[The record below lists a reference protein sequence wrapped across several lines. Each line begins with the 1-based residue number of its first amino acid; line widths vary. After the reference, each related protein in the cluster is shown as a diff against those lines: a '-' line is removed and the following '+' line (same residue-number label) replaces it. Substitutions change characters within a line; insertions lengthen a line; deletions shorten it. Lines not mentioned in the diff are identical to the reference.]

1 MKKASE
7 DIKIIREMRVSA
19 VQAKKAR
26 KRANPDRQYGDGVYE
41 RFRTHASEIVDL
53 FALFV
58 EQEMKVAPKG
68 GAGCRVQEK
77 DINASFGK
85 FYHAIREF
93 MDGEKNE
100 Q

>member
-1 MKKASE
+1 MV
-7 DIKIIREMRVSA
+7 M
-19 VQAKKAR
+19 
-26 KRANPDRQYGDGVYE
+26 VYMN
-41 RFRTHASEIVDL
+41 DL
-53 FALFV
+53 ELMQV
-58 EQEMKVAPKG
+58 KG